1 VSARRSPGVAGWLL
15 LALAT
20 AAAALE
26 PAVPPDRLD
35 TLLQQLAV
43 RRHGH
48 VTFSEVQ
55 YLAVLERP
63 LESSGELLY
72 EAPDRLEKRTLSPR
86 PETLVLAHG
95 VLSATRNGRTRT
107 LELAALPQL
116 APLIEGLRATL
127 AGDRA
132 ALERAFSV
140 RLEGDTARWTLH
152 LAPRDPAAARLVREV
167 LISGEHSQLRTVEIL
182 ETDGDRS
189 LLTIGRELPP

>member
-1 VSARRSPGVAGWLL
+1 MSAWRARAAAWLL
-15 LALAT
+15 LPALASP
-20 AAAALE
+20 APALE
-26 PAVPPDRLD
+26 PAVTDPLAA
-35 TLLQQLAV
+35 LLQQLAD

-48 VTFSEVQ
+48 VTYTEVQ

-72 EAPDRLEKRTLSPR
+72 DAPDRLEKRTLRPR

-107 LELAALPQL
+107 LELAARPEL
-116 APLIEGLRATL
+116 APFIEGLRATL

-140 RLEGDTARWTLH
+140 RLDGDAARWTLQ
-152 LAPRDPAAARLVREV
+152 LAPRDPAAARLVTQVR
-167 LISGEHSQLRTVEIL
+167 ISGEQAQLKTVEIL
-182 ETDGDRS
+182 QTDGDRS
-189 LLTIGRELPP
+189 LLSIGPEASP